1 MFTSVFQNLPTRK
14 QLQKYILT
22 KLNCNI
28 VQFLFNLS
36 INFTKSSETLSLTLL
51 NQGLQKQVKIL
62 VQSFH
67 QNPNV
72 MIIGLIKTLKTKY
85 KL

>member
-1 MFTSVFQNLPTRK
+1 MFISNFQNLPTRR

-36 INFTKSSETLSLTLL
+36 LNFTKSSETLSLTLL
-51 NQGLQKQVKIL
+51 DQGLQKQVKIGPTISSKSL
-62 VQSFH
+62 CDDYWSN
-67 QNPNV
+67 QNSENK
-72 MIIGLIKTLKTKY
+72 G
-85 KL
+85 

>member
-1 MFTSVFQNLPTRK
+1 MFTSVFQKLPTRRQLQK
-14 QLQKYILT
+14 YMLQKYILT

-51 NQGLQKQVKIL
+51 NEGLQKQVK
-62 VQSFH
+62 VG
-67 QNPNV
+67 P
-72 MIIGLIKTLKTKY
+72 IISSKS
-85 KL
+85 